1 MSNAIPYLLILLCAV
16 GGPWLTMVIMT
27 KARRQRV
34 RQGVERELENHFS
47 SNAPQKRRATPRT
60 QIATKQ
66 PAMVTG
72 DHHDTE
78 NLQARNPVRALLPP
92 GAGAPVAES
101 DCSLLPPAIGREPKS
116 FPF

>member
-1 MSNAIPYLLILLCAV
+1 MSEAIPYLLILLCAV

-34 RQGVERELENHFS
+34 RQGVERGFENHLPPI
-47 SNAPQKRRATPRT
+47 APQKRHAAPHA

-72 DHHDTE
+72 DQRETQ
-78 NLQARNPVRALLPP
+78 NLHARNPVRALLPP
-92 GAGAPVAES
+92 GAGAPVGES
-101 DCSLLPPAIGREPKS
+101 KGRLLSPAVGREPKS